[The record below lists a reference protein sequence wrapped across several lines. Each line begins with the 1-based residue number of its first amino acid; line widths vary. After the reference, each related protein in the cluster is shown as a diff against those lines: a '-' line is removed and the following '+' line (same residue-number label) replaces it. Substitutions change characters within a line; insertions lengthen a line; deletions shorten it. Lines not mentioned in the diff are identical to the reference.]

1 MPRLLSNSPI
11 LSRPGSVT
19 PSWVCGSAVLLALA
33 VTGCGTGSYEKQMD
47 TRLVELR
54 HKSPFL
60 ESLVD
65 YEYEVTDPQGNSLGV
80 FIQLPKNILDEAT
93 ESYQGTNGFPGF
105 RAGSLDESGA
115 EISPRRV
122 QPPFLKLRDFCL
134 SYEWYVKVKPREW
147 QNPEQPVYLYFA
159 VSDATAVEQQV
170 LLDEIQQT
178 LAAAFSGGGE
188 ASSEPAGDGAAE
200 EETSGATE
208 IPFQWETLSLDT
220 PDGGKIEWKRMSFA
234 ADMFFDC
241 SLTKGSFLG
250 DLPGLF
256 DLYVHSD
263 DTYHVVIAYRTTQK
277 AEATVHIMGPG
288 KISAGTLRIDPP
300 PPPEEGTEPAEESA
314 DAEAV
319 STDA

>member
-1 MPRLLSNSPI
+1 MFRLLPDLRN
-11 LSRPGSVT
+11 LSHPETGPRSCLCVT
-19 PSWVCGSAVLLALA
+19 AVLVSLA
-33 VTGCGTGSYEKQMD
+33 VAGCGTGTYDKQMD
-47 TRLVELR
+47 KRLVELR

-60 ESLVD
+60 ESLD
-65 YEYEVTDPQGNSLGV
+65 QLEYEVTDPQGNPLGV
-80 FIQLPKNILDEAT
+80 FVQLPKNILDEAT
-93 ESYQGTNGFPGF
+93 KSYQDGRGFPGF
-105 RAGSLDESGA
+105 RTGSKDESDA
-115 EISPRRV
+115 EISSRRV

-134 SYEWYVKVKPREW
+134 SYEWYVKIKPRDW
-147 QNPEQPVYLYFA
+147 HNPEQPVYVYFA
-159 VSDATAVEQQV
+159 VSDATTIEQQV
-170 LLDEIQQT
+170 LLDGIQQT

-200 EETSGATE
+200 EASGPTE

-220 PDGGKIEWKRMSFA
+220 PEGGKIEWKRMSFA
-234 ADMFFDC
+234 GDMYFDC
-241 SLTKGSFLG
+241 SPSKGDLG

-263 DTYHVVIAYRTTQK
+263 DTYHVVIAYRATEK
-277 AEATVHIMGPG
+277 ADEMLKIMEAG

-314 DAEAV
+314 DAEAA